1 MKTLAA
7 LVLAAALVS
16 AASASAAGT
25 KSAGA
30 CSAAAL
36 SAKLPKQNLPAAVAS
51 VRARIAAAA
60 VACDYAKLQRI
71 ALEKGNGFKFS
82 FGSETSAAAYWKKLE
97 SQHRDKPLARLV
109 KILRIPFTR
118 NETGAYAWPSAY
130 TDKPTVANWNALV
143 QKGVYTRAEV
153 NRMRKGGNVYYGYR
167 TAITRSGDWQFFV
180 SGD

>member
-1 MKTLAA
+1 MRTLAA
-7 LVLAAALVS
+7 IALAFALTSAAGASATPAHTTCS
-16 AASASAAGT
+16 AAS
-25 KSAGA
+25 
-30 CSAAAL
+30 L

-60 VACDYAKLQRI
+60 VACDYAKLQKI

-82 FGSETSAAAYWKKLE
+82 FGTEKSAAAYWRTLE

-109 KILRIPFTR
+109 KILSIPVTK
-118 NETGAYAWPSAY
+118 NEAGAYAWPSAY
-130 TDKPTVANWNALV
+130 TDKPTAADWNALV

-180 SGD
+180 AGD